1 MFGPFQRTEEDGID
15 KQIKRILDDMD
26 MFGPGS
32 EEYDKLLP
40 QLKKLMKLKTN
51 KKSWHIDPNT
61 VVLVVGN
68 LVGILIIVM
77 YEEKHVITSKAY
89 STFVKMVNK

>member
-1 MFGPFQRTEEDGID
+1 MFGPFQRTEEDDID
-15 KQIKRILDDMD
+15 KAIKRILDDMD

-32 EEYDKLLP
+32 DEYDKLLS
-40 QLKKLMKLKTN
+40 QLKTLTKLKTN
-51 KKSWHIDPNT
+51 KKSKRVDPNT
-61 VVLVVGN
+61 VAIVVGN
-68 LVGILIIVM
+68 IVGILIIVM

>member
-1 MFGPFQRTEEDGID
+1 MFGPFRRTEEDGID

-32 EEYDKLLP
+32 EEYDILLP
-40 QLKKLMKLKTN
+40 QLKKLMKLKDT
-51 KKSWHIDPNT
+51 KKSKSIDPNT

-77 YEEKHVITSKAY
+77 YEEKHVITSKAF
-89 STFVKMVNK
+89 SVFVKSRN

>member
-1 MFGPFQRTEEDGID
+1 MFDRFKKTREDGFD

-32 EEYDKLLP
+32 EEYDKLLKE
-40 QLKKLMKLKTN
+40 LKKVMKLKDS
-51 KKSWHIDPNT
+51 KKSKGIDPNT

-77 YEEKHVITSKAY
+77 YEEKHVITSKAF
-89 STFVKMVNK
+89 SVFVKSKN